1 MQVQLWSGFTKKKDS
16 TKRPSGIPHVVDVS
30 LKRETSMT
38 NPTFIMTIDNEVYNY
53 VWVPDWGRYY
63 FINDIV
69 YGNSNLC
76 ELRCTLDILATYK
89 DDISNYIGF
98 VERTSHPSWYNTDIN
113 DNAISVEDVVEYMD
127 SESTYCNISNG
138 LLYIVR
144 IIGRGT
150 TNGIGTFVMNRSQMQ
165 KIFSSL
171 WGDVD
176 SGSVTGDIIDF
187 LQLYIS
193 NPSQYIVGCYSSP
206 IGANVYANN
215 TSNETVFLGGHE
227 TDLKLDRINNGQV
240 IVESNLT
247 LRKPASLYSDFRKT
261 DPTFSQYTIYI
272 PTIGTFP
279 LSADIM
285 DSTLTMDISADL
297 ISGDLFFKLKANGH
311 PVATYNSSCYSSM
324 SIGTLNSANGVV
336 AGTMQ
341 AGVSLLTANP
351 VGLIQGAQSAFSPTP
366 SVIGSQGG
374 TGCVSLA
381 NEIVISVLQ
390 KRSAEFPTMVY
401 GRPCCRNMVL
411 NQLSGHYVKCANSS
425 IDIAGTESD
434 KNAVNTYLDNGFYLE

>member
-1 MQVQLWSGFTKKKDS
+1 MQIQLWSNFVKKKNS
-16 TKRPSGIPHVVDVS
+16 TKRPSGTPHIENVT
-30 LKRETSMT
+30 LKRETSLL
-38 NPTFIMTIDNEVYNY
+38 NPTFIMTVDNDIYNY
-53 VWVPDWGRYY
+53 LWVPEWGRFY

-69 YGNSNLC
+69 HGNSNLC
-76 ELRCTLDILATYK
+76 ELRCTLDVLATYK
-89 DDISNYIGF
+89 DNISNYVGF
-98 VERTSHPSWYNTDIN
+98 VERTSSPRWYNTDIN
-113 DNAISVEDVVEYMD
+113 DNAISVEDVVEFMD

-144 IIGRGT
+144 IVGRGS

-165 KIFSSL
+165 RIFSSL

-206 IGANVYANN
+206 IGASVYAQN
-215 TSNETVFLGGHE
+215 TSVETVYLGGHE
-227 TDLKLDRINNGQV
+227 TNLTLDRINDGQV
-240 IVESNLT
+240 IVASNLS
-247 LRKPASLYSDFRKT
+247 LRKPASIYSDFRKT
-261 DPTFSQYTIYI
+261 DSQFSQYTIYI

-279 LSADIM
+279 LSPDIM
-285 DSTLTMDISADL
+285 NSNLTMDISADL

-324 SIGTLNSANGVV
+324 SIGALNSANGVV
-336 AGTMQ
+336 AGTLQ

-381 NEIVISVLQ
+381 NEIVISCLQ

-401 GRPCCRNMVL
+401 GRPCCKNMAL
-411 NQLSGHYVKCANSS
+411 NSLTGHYIKCANSS

-434 KNAVNTYLDNGFYLE
+434 KDAVNSYLDSGFYLE

>member
-1 MQVQLWSGFTKKKDS
+1 MQIQLWSNFVKKKNS
-16 TKRPSGIPHVVDVS
+16 TKRPASAPHLENVVF
-30 LKRETSMT
+30 KRETSLL
-38 NPTFIMTIDNEVYNY
+38 NPTFIMTIDNDVYNY

-63 FINDIV
+63 FVTDIV
-69 YGNSNLC
+69 HGNSNLC
-76 ELRCTLDILATYK
+76 ELRCTLDVLATFK
-89 DDISNYIGF
+89 DDIRNYIGF
-98 VERTSHPSWYNTDIN
+98 VERTSHPTWYNTDIN
-113 DNAISVEDVVEYMD
+113 DNAISVEDVVEFMD
-127 SESTYCNISNG
+127 SESTYCNIASG

-206 IGANVYANN
+206 IGASVYAQN
-215 TSNETVFLGGHE
+215 TSAEKVFLGGHE
-227 TDLKLDRINNGQV
+227 TDLTLDRINHGQV
-240 IVESNLT
+240 TVASNLT
-247 LRKPASLYSDFRKT
+247 LRKPTSIYSDFRKT
-261 DPTFSQYTIYI
+261 DPQFSQYTIYI

-311 PVATYNSSCYSSM
+311 SVATYNSSCYSSM
-324 SIGTLNSANGVV
+324 SIGTLNTANGVV

-401 GRPCCRNMVL
+401 GRPCCRNMAL
-411 NQLSGHYVKCANSS
+411 NQLSGHYIKCANSS

-434 KNAVNTYLDNGFYLE
+434 KDAVNSFLDSGFYLE

>member
-1 MQVQLWSGFTKKKDS
+1 MQIQLWSNFVKKKNS
-16 TKRPSGIPHVVDVS
+16 TKRPADAPHIEDVT
-30 LKRETSMT
+30 LKRETSLL
-38 NPTFIMTIDNEVYNY
+38 NPTFILTIDNEIYNY
-53 VWVPDWGRYY
+53 IWVPDWGRYY
-63 FINDIV
+63 FVTDIV
-69 YGNSNLC
+69 HGNSNLC
-76 ELRCTLDILATYK
+76 ELRCTLDVLATYQ
-89 DDISNYIGF
+89 DEIRNYVGF
-98 VERTSHPSWYNTDIN
+98 VERTSHPTWYNTDIN
-113 DNAISVEDVVEYMD
+113 DNAISVEDVVEFMD
-127 SESTYCNISNG
+127 SESTYCNIASG

-165 KIFSSL
+165 RIFSSL

-176 SGSVTGDIIDF
+176 EGSVTGDIIDF

-206 IGANVYANN
+206 IGMSVYAQN
-215 TSNETVFLGGHE
+215 TSSEKVFLGGHE
-227 TDLKLDRINNGQV
+227 TDLTLDRINNGQV
-240 IVESNLT
+240 TVASDLT
-247 LRKPASLYSDFRKT
+247 LRKPTSIYSDFRKT
-261 DPTFSQYTIYI
+261 DPQFSQYTIYI

-297 ISGDLFFKLKANGH
+297 ISGDLFFKLKTNGH

-324 SIGTLNSANGVV
+324 SIGTLNTANGVV

-381 NEIVISVLQ
+381 NEIVISCLQ

-401 GRPCCRNMVL
+401 GRPCCRNMAL
-411 NQLSGHYVKCANSS
+411 NQLSGHYIKCANSS

-434 KNAVNTYLDNGFYLE
+434 KDAVNTFLDSGFYLE

>member
-1 MQVQLWSGFTKKKDS
+1 MQVQLWSGFTKKRDS
-16 TKRPSGIPHVVDVS
+16 TKRPSGVPHVVEVS

-38 NPTFIMTIDNEVYNY
+38 NPTLIMTIDNEVYNY
-53 VWVPDWGRYY
+53 LWIPDWGRYY
-63 FINDIV
+63 FIDDIV

-89 DDISNYIGF
+89 DDISNYVGF
-98 VERTSHPSWYNTDIN
+98 VERTSHPDWYNTDIN

-176 SGSVTGDIIDF
+176 NGSVTGDIIDF

-206 IGANVYANN
+206 IGASVYANN

-311 PVATYNSSCYSSM
+311 PVATYKSSCYSSM

-381 NEIVISVLQ
+381 NEIVISCLQ

-401 GRPCCRNMVL
+401 GRPCCRNMAL
-411 NQLSGHYVKCANSS
+411 SQLSGHYIKCANSS

-434 KNAVNTYLDNGFYLE
+434 KNAVNSYLDSGFYLE

>member
-38 NPTFIMTIDNEVYNY
+38 EPTFIMTIDNEVYNY

-89 DDISNYIGF
+89 DDISNYVGF
-98 VERTSHPSWYNTDIN
+98 VERTSHPDWYNTDIN

-176 SGSVTGDIIDF
+176 NGSVTGDIIDF

-206 IGANVYANN
+206 IGASVYANN

-381 NEIVISVLQ
+381 NEIVISCLQ

-401 GRPCCRNMVL
+401 GRPCCRNMAL
-411 NQLSGHYVKCANSS
+411 SQLSGHYIKCANSS

-434 KNAVNTYLDNGFYLE
+434 KNAVNSYLDSGFYLE

>member
-1 MQVQLWSGFTKKKDS
+1 MQIQLWSNFVKKKNS
-16 TKRPSGIPHVVDVS
+16 TKRPASAPHLENVVF
-30 LKRETSMT
+30 KRETSLL
-38 NPTFIMTIDNEVYNY
+38 NPTFIMTIDNDVYNY

-63 FINDIV
+63 FVTDIV
-69 YGNSNLC
+69 HGNSNLC
-76 ELRCTLDILATYK
+76 ELRCTLDVLATFK
-89 DDISNYIGF
+89 DDIRNYVGF
-98 VERTSHPSWYNTDIN
+98 VERTSHPTWYNTDIN
-113 DNAISVEDVVEYMD
+113 DNAISVEDVVEFMD
-127 SESTYCNISNG
+127 SESTYCNIASG
-138 LLYIVR
+138 LLYIIR

-206 IGANVYANN
+206 IGASVYAQN
-215 TSNETVFLGGHE
+215 TSAEKVFLGGHE
-227 TDLKLDRINNGQV
+227 TDLTLDRINHGQV
-240 IVESNLT
+240 TVASNLT
-247 LRKPASLYSDFRKT
+247 LRKPTSLYSDFRKT
-261 DPTFSQYTIYI
+261 DPQFSQYTIYI

-285 DSTLTMDISADL
+285 DSNLTMDISADL

-311 PVATYNSSCYSSM
+311 SVATYNSSCYSSM
-324 SIGTLNSANGVV
+324 SIGTLNTANGVV

-381 NEIVISVLQ
+381 NEIVISCLQ

-401 GRPCCRNMVL
+401 GRPCCRNMAL
-411 NQLSGHYVKCANSS
+411 DQLSGHYIKCANSS

-434 KNAVNTYLDNGFYLE
+434 KDAVNSFLDSGFYLE

>member
-1 MQVQLWSGFTKKKDS
+1 MQIQLWSNFVKKKNS
-16 TKRPSGIPHVVDVS
+16 TKRPSGTPHVVDVT

-38 NPTFIMTIDNEVYNY
+38 NPVFIMTIDNRVYNY
-53 VWVPDWGRYY
+53 LWVPEWGRFY

-76 ELRCTLDILATYK
+76 ELHCTHDVLATYK
-89 DDISNYIGF
+89 DNISNYVGF
-98 VERTSHPSWYNTDIN
+98 VDRTSHPSWYNTDIN
-113 DNAISVEDVVEYMD
+113 DNAISVEDVVEFMD
-127 SESTYCNISNG
+127 SESTYCNIASD
-138 LLYIVR
+138 LLYIIR

-165 KIFSSL
+165 RLFSSL
-171 WGDVD
+171 WGNVD

-206 IGANVYANN
+206 IGMSIYAKN
-215 TSNETVFLGGHE
+215 TSAEKVFLGGHE
-227 TDLKLDRINNGQV
+227 TDLTLDRINNGQV
-240 IVESNLT
+240 VVASNLT
-247 LRKPASLYSDFRKT
+247 LRKPASIYGDFRKT
-261 DPTFSQYTIYI
+261 DSSFSQYTIYI

-279 LSADIM
+279 LSPDIM
-285 DSTLTMDISADL
+285 DSALTMDISADL

-311 PVATYNSSCYSSM
+311 PVATYNSSCYASM
-324 SIGTLNSANGVV
+324 SIGTVNTANGVV

-381 NEIVISVLQ
+381 NEIVISCLQ
-390 KRSAEFPTMVY
+390 KRSAEFPTKVY
-401 GRPCCRNMVL
+401 GRPCCRNMAL
-411 NQLSGHYVKCANSS
+411 AQLSGHYIKCANSS

-434 KNAVNTYLDNGFYLE
+434 KNDVNRMLDSGFYLE

>member
-1 MQVQLWSGFTKKKDS
+1 MQVQLWSGFTKKRDS
-16 TKRPSGIPHVVDVS
+16 TKRPSVVPHVVDVS

-38 NPTFIMTIDNEVYNY
+38 NPTLIMTIDNEVYNY
-53 VWVPDWGRYY
+53 LWIPDWGRYY
-63 FINDIV
+63 FIDDIV

-76 ELRCTLDILATYK
+76 ELRCSLDVLATYK
-89 DDISNYIGF
+89 EDISNYVGF

-176 SGSVTGDIIDF
+176 NGSVTGDIIDF

-206 IGANVYANN
+206 IGSSVYANN

-240 IVESNLT
+240 IVANNLT

-336 AGTMQ
+336 AGAMQ
-341 AGVSLLTANP
+341 TGVSLLTANP
-351 VGLIQGAQSAFSPTP
+351 IGLIQGAQSAFSPTP

-381 NEIVISVLQ
+381 NEIVISCLQ

-401 GRPCCRNMVL
+401 GRPCCRNMAL
-411 NQLSGHYVKCANSS
+411 NQLSGHYIKCANSS

-434 KNAVNTYLDNGFYLE
+434 KNAVNSYLDGGFYLE

>member
-1 MQVQLWSGFTKKKDS
+1 MQIQLWSGFTKKKDS
-16 TKRPSGIPHVVDVS
+16 TKRPSGVPHVVDVS

-89 DDISNYIGF
+89 DDISNYMGF

-206 IGANVYANN
+206 IGASVYANN

-381 NEIVISVLQ
+381 NEIVISCLQ

-401 GRPCCRNMVL
+401 GRPCCRNMAL
-411 NQLSGHYVKCANSS
+411 NQLSGHYIKCANSS

-434 KNAVNTYLDNGFYLE
+434 KNAVNSYLDSGFYLE

>member
-1 MQVQLWSGFTKKKDS
+1 MQIQLWSNFVKKENS
-16 TKRPSGIPHVVDVS
+16 TKRPSGTPHVVDVT

-38 NPTFIMTIDNEVYNY
+38 NPVFIMTIDNRVYNY
-53 VWVPDWGRYY
+53 LWVSEWGRFY

-76 ELRCTLDILATYK
+76 ELHCTHDVLATYK
-89 DDISNYIGF
+89 DNISNYVGF
-98 VERTSHPSWYNTDIN
+98 VDRTSHPSWYNTDIN
-113 DNAISVEDVVEYMD
+113 DNAISVEDVVEFMD
-127 SESTYCNISNG
+127 SESTYCNIASD
-138 LLYIVR
+138 LLYIIR

-165 KIFSSL
+165 RLFSSL
-171 WGDVD
+171 WGNVD

-206 IGANVYANN
+206 IGMSIYAKN
-215 TSNETVFLGGHE
+215 TSAEKVFLGGHE
-227 TDLKLDRINNGQV
+227 TDLTLDRINNGQV
-240 IVESNLT
+240 VVASNLT
-247 LRKPASLYSDFRKT
+247 LRKPASIYGDFRKT
-261 DPTFSQYTIYI
+261 DSSFSQYTIYI

-311 PVATYNSSCYSSM
+311 PVATYNSSCYASM
-324 SIGTLNSANGVV
+324 SIGTVNTANGVV

-381 NEIVISVLQ
+381 NEIVISCLQ

-401 GRPCCRNMVL
+401 GRPCCRNMAL
-411 NQLSGHYVKCANSS
+411 AQLSGHYIKCANSS

-434 KNAVNTYLDNGFYLE
+434 KNDVNRMLDSGFYLE

>member
-1 MQVQLWSGFTKKKDS
+1 MQVQLWSGFAKKKDS
-16 TKRPSGIPHVVDVS
+16 TKRPSGVPHVVDVS

-89 DDISNYIGF
+89 DDISNYVGF

-206 IGANVYANN
+206 IGASVYANN

-247 LRKPASLYSDFRKT
+247 LRKPSSLYSDFRKT

-381 NEIVISVLQ
+381 NEIVISCLQ

-401 GRPCCRNMVL
+401 GRPCCRNMTL
-411 NQLSGHYVKCANSS
+411 NQLSGHYIKCANSS
-425 IDIAGTESD
+425 IDIAGTDSD
-434 KNAVNTYLDNGFYLE
+434 KNAVNSYLDSGFYLE

>member
-1 MQVQLWSGFTKKKDS
+1 MQVQLWSGFTKKRDS
-16 TKRPSGIPHVVDVS
+16 TKRPSGVPHVVEVS

-38 NPTFIMTIDNEVYNY
+38 NPTLIMTIDNEVYNY
-53 VWVPDWGRYY
+53 LWIPDWGRYY
-63 FINDIV
+63 FIDDIV

-89 DDISNYIGF
+89 DNISNYVGF
-98 VERTSHPSWYNTDIN
+98 IERTSHPSWYNTDIN

-176 SGSVTGDIIDF
+176 NGSVTGDIIDF

-206 IGANVYANN
+206 IGASVYANN

-401 GRPCCRNMVL
+401 GRPCCRNMAL
-411 NQLSGHYVKCANSS
+411 SQLSGHYIKCANSS

-434 KNAVNTYLDNGFYLE
+434 KNAVNSYLDSGFYLE

>member
-89 DDISNYIGF
+89 DDISNYVCF

-247 LRKPASLYSDFRKT
+247 LRKPSSLYSDFRKT

-381 NEIVISVLQ
+381 NEIVISCLQ

-401 GRPCCRNMVL
+401 GRPCCRNMSL
-411 NQLSGHYVKCANSS
+411 NQLSGHYIKCANSS

-434 KNAVNTYLDNGFYLE
+434 KNAVNTYLDSGFYLE

>member
-1 MQVQLWSGFTKKKDS
+1 MQIQLWSNFVKKKNS
-16 TKRPSGIPHVVDVS
+16 TKRPADAPHIENVVF
-30 LKRETSMT
+30 KRETSLL
-38 NPTFIMTIDNEVYNY
+38 NPTFIMTIDNDVYNY

-63 FINDIV
+63 FVTDIV
-69 YGNSNLC
+69 HGNSNLC
-76 ELRCTLDILATYK
+76 ELRCTLDVLATYQ
-89 DDISNYIGF
+89 DEIRNYVGF
-98 VERTSHPSWYNTDIN
+98 VERTSHPTWYNTDIN
-113 DNAISVEDVVEYMD
+113 DNAISVEDVVEFMD
-127 SESTYCNISNG
+127 SESTYCNIASG

-165 KIFSSL
+165 RIFSSL

-176 SGSVTGDIIDF
+176 EGSITGDIIDF

-206 IGANVYANN
+206 IGMSVYAQN
-215 TSNETVFLGGHE
+215 TSSEKVFLGGHE
-227 TDLKLDRINNGQV
+227 TDLTLDRINNGQV
-240 IVESNLT
+240 TVASNLS
-247 LRKPASLYSDFRKT
+247 LRKPTSIYSDFRKT
-261 DPTFSQYTIYI
+261 DPQFSQYTIYI

-311 PVATYNSSCYSSM
+311 SIATYNSSCYSSM
-324 SIGTLNSANGVV
+324 SIGTLNTANGVV

-401 GRPCCRNMVL
+401 GRPCCRNMAL
-411 NQLSGHYVKCANSS
+411 NQLSGHYIKCANSS

-434 KNAVNTYLDNGFYLE
+434 KDAVNSFLDSGFYLE

>member
-1 MQVQLWSGFTKKKDS
+1 MQVQLWSGFSKKENS
-16 TKRPSGIPHVVDVS
+16 TKRPSGVPHVVDVA
-30 LKRETSMT
+30 LKRETSMS
-38 NPTFIMTIDNEVYNY
+38 NPNFIMTIDNEVYNY
-53 VWVPDWGRYY
+53 MWVPDWGRYY
-63 FINDIV
+63 FINDVV

-76 ELRCTLDILATYK
+76 EIPCKHDVLATYK
-89 DDISNYIGF
+89 DDIANYVGF

-206 IGANVYANN
+206 IGASVYANN

-285 DSTLTMDISADL
+285 DSILTMDISADL

-381 NEIVISVLQ
+381 NEIVISCLQ

-401 GRPCCRNMVL
+401 GRPCCRNMAL
-411 NQLSGHYVKCANSS
+411 NQLSGHYIKCANSS
-425 IDIAGTESD
+425 IDIAGTEAD
-434 KNAVNTYLDNGFYLE
+434 KNAVNNYLDSGFYLE

>member
-1 MQVQLWSGFTKKKDS
+1 MQIQLWSNFVKKKNS
-16 TKRPSGIPHVVDVS
+16 TKRPASAPHLENVVF
-30 LKRETSMT
+30 KRETSLL
-38 NPTFIMTIDNEVYNY
+38 NPTFIMTIDNDVYNY

-63 FINDIV
+63 FVTDIV
-69 YGNSNLC
+69 HGNSNLC
-76 ELRCTLDILATYK
+76 ELRCTLDVLATFK
-89 DDISNYIGF
+89 DDIRNYVGF
-98 VERTSHPSWYNTDIN
+98 VERTSHPTWYNTDIN
-113 DNAISVEDVVEYMD
+113 DNAISVEDVVEFMD
-127 SESTYCNISNG
+127 SESTYCNIASG

-206 IGANVYANN
+206 IGASVYAQN
-215 TSNETVFLGGHE
+215 TSAEKVFLGGHE
-227 TDLKLDRINNGQV
+227 TDLTLDRINHGQV
-240 IVESNLT
+240 TVASNLT
-247 LRKPASLYSDFRKT
+247 LRKPTSLYSDFRKT
-261 DPTFSQYTIYI
+261 DPQFSQYTIYI

-285 DSTLTMDISADL
+285 DSALTMDISADL

-311 PVATYNSSCYSSM
+311 SVATYNSSCYSSM
-324 SIGTLNSANGVV
+324 SIGTLNTANGVV

-401 GRPCCRNMVL
+401 GRPCCRNMAL
-411 NQLSGHYVKCANSS
+411 NQLSGHYIKCANSS

-434 KNAVNTYLDNGFYLE
+434 KDAVNSFLDSGFYLE

>member
-1 MQVQLWSGFTKKKDS
+1 MQVQLWTGFTKKRDS
-16 TKRPSGIPHVVDVS
+16 TKRPSGVPHVVEVS

-38 NPTFIMTIDNEVYNY
+38 NPTLIMTIDNEVYNY
-53 VWVPDWGRYY
+53 VWIPDWGRYY
-63 FINDIV
+63 FIDDIV

-89 DDISNYIGF
+89 DDIANYVGF

-193 NPSQYIVGCYSSP
+193 NPSQYIVGCYSTP
-206 IGANVYANN
+206 IGASVYANN

-401 GRPCCRNMVL
+401 GRPCCRNMAL
-411 NQLSGHYVKCANSS
+411 NQLSGHYIKCANSS

-434 KNAVNTYLDNGFYLE
+434 KNAVNSYLDSGFYLE

>member
-1 MQVQLWSGFTKKKDS
+1 MQVQLWAGFTKKRDS
-16 TKRPSGIPHVVDVS
+16 TKRPSGVPHVVEVS

-38 NPTFIMTIDNEVYNY
+38 NPTLIMTIDNEVYNY
-53 VWVPDWGRYY
+53 VWIPDWSRYY
-63 FINDIV
+63 FIDDIV

-89 DDISNYIGF
+89 DDIANYVGF

-193 NPSQYIVGCYSSP
+193 NPSQYIVGCYSTP
-206 IGANVYANN
+206 IGASVYANN

-401 GRPCCRNMVL
+401 GRPCCRNMAL
-411 NQLSGHYVKCANSS
+411 NQLSGHYIKCANSS

-434 KNAVNTYLDNGFYLE
+434 KNAVNSYLDSGFYLE

>member
-1 MQVQLWSGFTKKKDS
+1 MQIQLWSNFVKKKNS
-16 TKRPSGIPHVVDVS
+16 TKRPADAPHIENVT
-30 LKRETSMT
+30 LKRETSLL
-38 NPTFIMTIDNEVYNY
+38 NPTFIMTIDNDMYNY
-53 VWVPDWGRYY
+53 IWVPDWGRYY
-63 FINDIV
+63 FVTDV
-69 YGNSNLC
+69 VHGNSNLC
-76 ELRCTLDILATYK
+76 ELRCTLDVLATFQ
-89 DDISNYIGF
+89 DEIRNYVGF
-98 VERTSHPSWYNTDIN
+98 VERTSHPTWYNTDIN
-113 DNAISVEDVVEYMD
+113 DNAISVEDVVEFMD
-127 SESTYCNISNG
+127 SESTYCNIASG

-206 IGANVYANN
+206 IGMSVYAQN
-215 TSNETVFLGGHE
+215 TSSEKVFLGGHE
-227 TDLKLDRINNGQV
+227 TDLTLDRINNGQV
-240 IVESNLT
+240 TVASNLT
-247 LRKPASLYSDFRKT
+247 LRKPTSLYNDFRKT
-261 DPTFSQYTIYI
+261 DPQFSQYTIYI

-285 DSTLTMDISADL
+285 DSNLTMDISADL

-311 PVATYNSSCYSSM
+311 SVATYNSSCYSSM
-324 SIGTLNSANGVV
+324 SIGTLNTANGVV

-381 NEIVISVLQ
+381 NEIVISCLQ

-401 GRPCCRNMVL
+401 GRPCCRNMAL
-411 NQLSGHYVKCANSS
+411 NQLSGHYIKCANSS

-434 KNAVNTYLDNGFYLE
+434 KDAVNSFLDSGFYLE

>member
-1 MQVQLWSGFTKKKDS
+1 MQVQLWSGFTKKRDS
-16 TKRPSGIPHVVDVS
+16 TKRPSGVPHVVDVS

-38 NPTFIMTIDNEVYNY
+38 NPTLIMTIDNEVYNY
-53 VWVPDWGRYY
+53 VWIPDWGRYY
-63 FINDIV
+63 FIDDIV

-89 DDISNYIGF
+89 DDISNYVGF

-176 SGSVTGDIIDF
+176 NGSVTGDIIDF

-206 IGANVYANN
+206 IGASVYANN

-401 GRPCCRNMVL
+401 GRPCCRNMAL
-411 NQLSGHYVKCANSS
+411 NQLSGHYIKCANSS

-434 KNAVNTYLDNGFYLE
+434 KNAVNSYLDSGFYLE

>member
-1 MQVQLWSGFTKKKDS
+1 MQVQLWSCFTKKKDS
-16 TKRPSGIPHVVDVS
+16 TKRPSGVPHVVDVS

-89 DDISNYIGF
+89 DDISNYVGF

-176 SGSVTGDIIDF
+176 NGSVTGDIIDF

-206 IGANVYANN
+206 IGASVYANN

-336 AGTMQ
+336 SGTMQ

-381 NEIVISVLQ
+381 NEIVISCLQ

-401 GRPCCRNMVL
+401 GRPCCRNMAL
-411 NQLSGHYVKCANSS
+411 NQLSGHYIKCANSS
-425 IDIAGTESD
+425 IDIAGTDSD
-434 KNAVNTYLDNGFYLE
+434 KNAVNSYLDSGFYLE

>member
-1 MQVQLWSGFTKKKDS
+1 MQVQLWLGFTKKRDS

-38 NPTFIMTIDNEVYNY
+38 NPTLIMTIDNEVYNY
-53 VWVPDWGRYY
+53 VWIPDWGRYY
-63 FINDIV
+63 FIDDIV

-89 DDISNYIGF
+89 DNISNYVGF

-206 IGANVYANN
+206 IGASVYANN

-381 NEIVISVLQ
+381 NEIVISCLQ

-401 GRPCCRNMVL
+401 GRPCCRNMAL
-411 NQLSGHYVKCANSS
+411 NQLSGHYIKCANSS

-434 KNAVNTYLDNGFYLE
+434 KNAVNSYLDSGFYLE

>member
-1 MQVQLWSGFTKKKDS
+1 MQVQLWSGFSKKRDS
-16 TKRPSGIPHVVDVS
+16 TKRPSGVPHVVDVS

-38 NPTFIMTIDNEVYNY
+38 NPTLIMTIDNEVYNY
-53 VWVPDWGRYY
+53 VWIPDWGRYY
-63 FINDIV
+63 FIDDIV

-89 DDISNYIGF
+89 DNISNYVGF

-206 IGANVYANN
+206 IGASVYANN

-285 DSTLTMDISADL
+285 DNTLTMDISADL

-390 KRSAEFPTMVY
+390 KRSADFPTMVY
-401 GRPCCRNMVL
+401 GRPCCRNMTL
-411 NQLSGHYVKCANSS
+411 KQLSGHYIKCANSS

-434 KNAVNTYLDNGFYLE
+434 KNAVNSYLDSGFYLE